1 MMGRGKCQVKT
12 NFFPSEET
20 PARNQSRQTLLPL
33 PTATP
38 LQVSCT
44 KYTIYLV
51 CYVHVTLSKYT
62 FIQPGNPRFVQAT
75 RFSSPL
81 NIPLRKCL
89 NWVGTPV
96 ELGIWKDIFKAK
108 SALNNHDKEKNSFI
122 INYSNGH
129 SFLKHFKDVCI
140 ETRCLLHRQPPISVD
155 LTALLLTSVF
165 SVGSLFHSQV
175 KRMFLLFAFLP
186 HQCTSLWRELRLAV
200 L

>member
-1 MMGRGKCQVKT
+1 MKKLQPETRAGRLIYLC
-12 NFFPSEET
+12 
-20 PARNQSRQTLLPL
+20 

-44 KYTIYLV
+44 KYTIYLL

-75 RFSSPL
+75 LFSSPL
-81 NIPLRKCL
+81 SIPLRKCL

-108 SALNNHDKEKNSFI
+108 SALNNHDKEKKSFI

-175 KRMFLLFAFLP
+175 ERMFLLFAFLP
-186 HQCTSLWRELRLAV
+186 HQCRQPLEGTPAGRAV
-200 L
+200 TWPATLSFHS